1 MPSLRSQNVHATSV
15 RSAISPA
22 EELSMSLDRC
32 PVGSALSR
40 RRLLKLLA
48 ASGLSMAA
56 GWPREGCA
64 AGQPIVHSANP
75 LNTEPPLAELV
86 ASPLTPVETWFVR
99 NHGPTPQ
106 IAKADF
112 RLQIEGLVRTP
123 RTFTVDELAKRFRAR
138 TLEATLTCAGNRRQE
153 LSQIRPVAG
162 VAWDAGAI
170 SHGLFGGMALREVL
184 QAAELLPEARHVWL
198 EGLDPVQEA
207 DGSQAPFGGSIP
219 LEKAMA
225 QELPALL
232 AHTMNGQPL
241 TPEHGFP
248 LRAVVPGYI
257 GARSVKWLARIV
269 VSDRPSPNRYVAVAY
284 KVVQS
289 DDPQEAASAEPIY
302 AMPVNAAIC
311 LPARGARLAAG
322 KVRVAGYAL
331 PSGLEGAVVTSVE
344 LSVDGGRTW
353 QPVQRHG
360 ASRPAVWQLWSWE
373 GNLPPGRH
381 ELAVRASDS
390 RGQQMPREGSW
401 NFRGYLFNAWHRVS
415 VELV

>member
-1 MPSLRSQNVHATSV
+1 MSPQPSGAW
-15 RSAISPA
+15 
-22 EELSMSLDRC
+22 
-32 PVGSALSR
+32 PVLSR
-40 RRLLKLLA
+40 RRLLKLA
-48 ASGLSMAA
+48 GLSSLAMVAARPCKARAA
-56 GWPREGCA
+56 GT
-64 AGQPIVHSANP
+64 QIVRSADP

-86 ASPLTPVETWFVR
+86 ASPLTPVASWFVR
-99 NHGPTPQ
+99 NHGPTPK
-106 IAKADF
+106 IAAAEF
-112 RLQIEGLVRTP
+112 RLRVEGLVRKPQSLTVEELTARFRP
-123 RTFTVDELAKRFRAR
+123 RTV
-138 TLEATLTCAGNRRQE
+138 EATLTCAGNRRQE

-170 SHGLFGGMALREVL
+170 SHGQFGGVALREVL
-184 QAAELLPEARHVWL
+184 QAAEILPEARHVWL
-198 EGLDPVQEA
+198 EGLDPVREA

-219 LEKAMA
+219 LDKAMA
-225 QELPALL
+225 EGLPALL

-284 KVVQS
+284 KVVHS

-311 LPARGARLAAG
+311 LPGRDARLPAG

-331 PSGLEGAVVTSVE
+331 PSGLEGAVLASVE

-360 ASRPAVWQLWSWE
+360 PSRPAAWQLWSWE
-373 GNLPPGRH
+373 GELPPGRH
-381 ELAVRASDS
+381 ELIVRASDS

-415 VELV
+415 IQVV